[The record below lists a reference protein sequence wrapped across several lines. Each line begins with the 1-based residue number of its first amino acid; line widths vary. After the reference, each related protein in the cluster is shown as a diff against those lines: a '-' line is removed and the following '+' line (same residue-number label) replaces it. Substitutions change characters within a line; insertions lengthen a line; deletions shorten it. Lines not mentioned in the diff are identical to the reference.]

1 MKMSASTTPDVSGP
15 AHNLV
20 PPAPR
25 GRANSARLLRDDH
38 RLMRADPGPT
48 GTRAIVRSRQ
58 HRHGGLPD
66 NVELGTAGC
75 RPGGASEDLV
85 AWEIPPSL
93 RTLAAL
99 TEQSSTV
106 TRCSYAVEAV
116 ALTGEPIGAVQ

>member
-1 MKMSASTTPDVSGP
+1 
-15 AHNLV
+15 
-20 PPAPR
+20 
-25 GRANSARLLRDDH
+25 
-38 RLMRADPGPT
+38 MRADPGPT

-66 NVELGTAGC
+66 NAELGTAGC

-85 AWEIPPSL
+85 AWETPPPPSL

-106 TRCSYAVEAV
+106 TRCSYAVEAA